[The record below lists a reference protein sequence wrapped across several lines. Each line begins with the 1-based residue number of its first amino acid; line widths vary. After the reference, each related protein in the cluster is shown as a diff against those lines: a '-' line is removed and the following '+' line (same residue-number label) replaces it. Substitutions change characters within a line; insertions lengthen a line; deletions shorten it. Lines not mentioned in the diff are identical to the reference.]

1 MTAENRENNKLR
13 EAEEDA
19 LADILA
25 EIPEPEEP
33 EDTLQDETEDTLQ
46 EEPDEVEETLTEE
59 DSAKLE
65 KELVRAE
72 KGMKNAQ
79 RFLIYLLVFLAIIW
93 ILFFKIIGI
102 THMPT
107 EGMEPRIDAGDLL
120 VFYRLDREPKFRDVI
135 VFEADIEG
143 DGTKTLMVGRVMAAP
158 GDTVDINEYNR
169 LVVNGN
175 VIAESESYIRD
186 TAKRGDRVK
195 YPLTLGEDE
204 YFILSDNR
212 TKGVDSRY
220 FGPVT
225 KKDILGTIITLFR
238 RNKL

>member
-1 MTAENRENNKLR
+1 MAENREKNKLR
-13 EAEEDA
+13 EADEDT

-25 EIPEPEEP
+25 DVPEPEEDRDELCRVEEDP
-33 EDTLQDETEDTLQ
+33 DEEDTD
-46 EEPDEVEETLTEE
+46 
-59 DSAKLE
+59 KLE
-65 KELVRAE
+65 KELAGAE

-79 RFLIYLLVFLAIIW
+79 WFLIYLLVFLAVVW

-135 VFEADIEG
+135 IFEKDIEG

-169 LVVNGN
+169 FVVNGN
-175 VIAESESYIRD
+175 VIVESESYIRE
-186 TAKRGDRVK
+186 TAKRGDRVT
-195 YPLTLGEDE
+195 YPITLGEDE

-212 TKGVDSRY
+212 AQGVDSRY
-220 FGPVT
+220 FGPVS
-225 KKDILGTIITLFR
+225 KKEILGTIITLFR